1 MDLIKD
7 KDFLDFVAKQE
18 SQFINSAAD
27 FTDLAISS
35 FEDGDH
41 MAGLQLP
48 WPKTYERFALRKGE
62 VTLWAG
68 VNGHGKSQLLNQICA
83 LTMPVSKWL
92 IASLEMPVRATLNR
106 MVRQMGGVGNPSP
119 EYIRSIM
126 ETTNGRL
133 WIYDQLDTVPANR
146 IIAMIHYAATKLGV
160 EHIILDS
167 LVKCGMGVDD
177 YNAQKNFVD
186 KLCWAAKTH
195 QIHIHLVH
203 HVRKSE
209 REGKVP
215 DKFDIKGAG
224 EITDLVDNICI
235 VHRNKDK
242 EAKVREGKPFDKYEP
257 DTSLIVA
264 KQRHAGIEDKFAL
277 YFHQDSQQFLSSPDA
292 RPFQADLKPKL
303 RQISGV
309 SP

>member
-7 KDFLDFVAKQE
+7 KDFLDFAAKQE
-18 SQFINSAAD
+18 SQFINPASD
-27 FTDLAISS
+27 FSDLAISS
-35 FEDGDH
+35 FEDGES
-41 MAGLQLP
+41 MAGLKLP
-48 WPKTYERFALRKGE
+48 WPKTHERFALRPAE
-62 VTLWAG
+62 VTIWAG

-83 LTMPVSKWL
+83 LTMPAAKWL
-92 IASLEMPVRATLNR
+92 IASLEMPVKSTLNR

-119 EYIRSIM
+119 EYVRSIM
-126 ETTNGRL
+126 EVTEGRL

-146 IIAMIHYAATKLGV
+146 LIAMIHYAATKLGV

-167 LVKCGMGVDD
+167 MVKCGMGVDD

-195 QIHIHLVH
+195 GIHIHLVH

-235 VHRNKDK
+235 IHRNKDK
-242 EAKVREGKPFDKYEP
+242 EALAREGKPVDKYEP
-257 DTSLIVA
+257 DTSLIIA
-264 KQRHAGIEDKFAL
+264 KQRHAGLEDKFAL

-292 RPFQADLKPKL
+292 RPFQSDIKP
-303 RQISGV
+303 RMRHTA
-309 SP
+309 